1 MWDFAGA
8 DHGHIARENRLRTKL
23 GKQRDLLQLLSVGF
37 STRSARMQAAV
48 SAVQHSARPAIPP
61 DCGAT
66 ERSEK
71 WNR

>member
-37 STRSARMQAAV
+37 STRSIRMQAAC
-48 SAVQHSARPAIPP
+48 PP
-61 DCGAT
+61 CNTPPGPQS
-66 ERSEK
+66 R
-71 WNR
+71 